1 MGESNVMARFNGG
14 ASACEVD
21 QGKDNLAC
29 EVGPAHD
36 YFWHRR
42 HRARRSGQLVDIAIL
57 LTLAAMDSWVLLSHH

>member
-1 MGESNVMARFNGG
+1 MGEIAMASFNGG
-14 ASACEVD
+14 APACEVD
-21 QGKDNLAC
+21 RGEDNLAC

-57 LTLAAMDSWVLLSHH
+57 LTWAAMVSWVLLLHR